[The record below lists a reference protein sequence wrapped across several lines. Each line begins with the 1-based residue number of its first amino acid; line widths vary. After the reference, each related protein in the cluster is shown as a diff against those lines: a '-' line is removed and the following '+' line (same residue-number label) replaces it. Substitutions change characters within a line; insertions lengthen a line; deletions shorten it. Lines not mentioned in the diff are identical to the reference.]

1 VNVYWD
7 VHPCNFEPTDVIFF
21 FSFHIIIIFSE
32 GFRVLTA
39 ARLLRESKAGQWKNV
54 LVAKARGFLEI
65 VVRFSSEFFSFCT
78 FYVC

>member
-1 VNVYWD
+1 MFIGTCT
-7 VHPCNFEPTDVIFF
+7 HVILSQRMSFF
-21 FSFHIIIIFSE
+21 FVFHIISIFSE

-39 ARLLRESKAGQWKNV
+39 ARLLRESKAGQWKNA